1 MAIQSSYTTV
11 AEQVINF
18 NNNVVS
24 LLSNINTL
32 VTSSEPAITVNIT
45 DQSGIARQFT
55 LPSFGFLKSEIDR
68 LIRQTANKEQSRDES
83 DLSKRE
89 LQELIDTALD
99 EGDYDEV
106 RRLSVFLKEGSEI
119 YLKEVERIN
128 ESKIRRR
135 K

>member
-18 NNNVVS
+18 NNNVVG

-45 DQSGIARQFT
+45 DQSGVARQFT

-68 LIRQTANKEQSRDES
+68 LNNNINS
-83 DLSKRE
+83 
-89 LQELIDTALD
+89 
-99 EGDYDEV
+99 
-106 RRLSVFLKEGSEI
+106 I
-119 YLKEVERIN
+119 YSIN
-128 ESKIRRR
+128 EAGALIQPSNGTRFR